1 MDEHSS
7 SPMDNTELFL
17 ALTWPKQLNHYIPN
31 QGTTAVQ
38 FHNKIDGNYAQS
50 QNRETQPTHGE
61 STMTQNEFE
70 HPSPQ
75 NVDENNSNPIC
86 GLKPRPTKRGE
97 TIAPNKTVST
107 TLTWKERPNQSVRE
121 TKNGKRILC
130 VRMPSK

>member
-1 MDEHSS
+1 MD
-7 SPMDNTELFL
+7 DTELFL

-31 QGTTAVQ
+31 QGTIAVQ

-75 NVDENNSNPIC
+75 NVGEINSNPKR
-86 GLKPRPTKRGE
+86 GLKPWLAKRGE
-97 TIAPNKTVST
+97 TTATAKQQARLST
-107 TLTWKERPNQSVRE
+107 WEK
-121 TKNGKRILC
+121 
-130 VRMPSK
+130 